1 MKKFLVGTFIMMIK
15 LSPHLTIACIV
26 GAPLVLI
33 VVKVTGSAYQRIA
46 EKVQDLLAD
55 ALEIAEET
63 IQTIRTVRSFGNE
76 DGELKRFTD
85 ILAKIYK
92 TSVLQA
98 ALTAGQKW
106 FVEVNII
113 HGILFFYREK
123 KFFKF

>member
-113 HGILFFYREK
+113 H
-123 KFFKF
+123 